1 VKKKLTILI
10 FIAACI
16 FIVISCKKEVEP
28 PDFTTKITIT
38 TKSADSIGYSNAYI
52 SGTLGESY
60 GKTVQDYGHCWD
72 TVQMPDTTGNKTSF
86 GSSTGNKTFTSTLQ
100 NLVQGKQYY
109 IRTYFIID
117 DIAIYSNQIN
127 FYTLLTCLPVVQTDS
142 ITNITASS
150 ALFAA
155 KVVND
160 GGEPVTSRG
169 FCWSALTNPTLSD
182 DFTESGSGLGS
193 FTIELANLDTSTT
206 YYVRAYA
213 INNNGTQYGNE
224 LSFKT
229 RNGIPTLVTADLI
242 KVSSGTYTCGA
253 TLVDDGG
260 ATLEGFG
267 LVWSNTNQYPT
278 TESND
283 GIYNYTSNQ
292 TTFTTDITGL
302 YNYLIFYIRAYVVNP
317 YGIFYGNSILLPIRT
332 DWQISLGGSASDETH
347 SIQKTT
353 DGGYIIVGHSHSND
367 EDVTVNH
374 GQSDY
379 WIVKLTSAGE
389 LDWQKSLGGSDY
401 ERAYSIQQT
410 IDGGYIVAGYSASN
424 DGDVTVNYGQN
435 DYWIVK
441 LTSAGE
447 LDWQKALGGSYGD
460 QANSIQQTT
469 DGGYIIAGYSSSDD
483 GDVSENHG
491 QDDYWI
497 VKLTS
502 AGDIDWQKSFGGSSI
517 DRAYCI
523 NQTTE
528 GGYIIAGTTFSNNG
542 DVSMNHGYIDYWIVK
557 LTSAGDIV
565 WQKSLGGSDYD
576 YAYSIQQTIDEGYI
590 VAGYTKSNDGD
601 VTGNHGYGDY
611 WIVKLTSAGDI
622 DWQKSFGGSDFDLA
636 NSIQQ
641 TTDGGYIIAGY
652 SDSDDGDVSENL
664 GGNDYW
670 LVKTTSTGE
679 LDWQISLGGSDHDRT
694 FCIHQT
700 TDGRYIIAG
709 YSDSKDGDVSG
720 NHGNRDFWIVK
731 F

>member
-1 VKKKLTILI
+1 MKKLFYIIVFFSIIL
-10 FIAACI
+10 FNT
-16 FIVISCKKEVEP
+16 CKKEVEP

-38 TKSADSIGYSNAYI
+38 TKSADSIGYSNANI
-52 SGTLGESY
+52 SGTLSESY
-60 GKTVQDYGHCWD
+60 GKMVQDYGHCWD
-72 TVQMPDTTGNKTSF
+72 IIQMPDTNDNKTSF
-86 GSSTGNKTFTSTLQ
+86 GSSTGNKTYSSTLQ
-100 NLVQGKQYY
+100 YLLQGKQYF
-109 IRTYFIID
+109 IRAYFIVD
-117 DIAIYSNQIN
+117 DIAIYSDQKS
-127 FYTLLTCLPVVQTDS
+127 FYTLLTGLPVVQTDS

-193 FTIELANLDTSTT
+193 FTTELTSLDTSTAF
-206 YYVRAYA
+206 YVRAYA
-213 INNNGTQYGNE
+213 TNSNGTQYGNE

-229 RNGIPTLVTADLI
+229 RNGIPTLVTADLT

-278 TESND
+278 TESNN

-347 SIQKTT
+347 SIQQTT

-389 LDWQKSLGGSDY
+389 LDWQK
-401 ERAYSIQQT
+401 
-410 IDGGYIVAGYSASN
+410 
-424 DGDVTVNYGQN
+424 
-435 DYWIVK
+435 
-441 LTSAGE
+441 
-447 LDWQKALGGSYGD
+447 ALGGNYGD

-679 LDWQISLGGSDHDRT
+679 LDWQISLGGSDHDRA

>member
-1 VKKKLTILI
+1 
-10 FIAACI
+10 
-16 FIVISCKKEVEP
+16 
-28 PDFTTKITIT
+28 
-38 TKSADSIGYSNAYI
+38 
-52 SGTLGESY
+52 
-60 GKTVQDYGHCWD
+60 
-72 TVQMPDTTGNKTSF
+72 
-86 GSSTGNKTFTSTLQ
+86 
-100 NLVQGKQYY
+100 
-109 IRTYFIID
+109 
-117 DIAIYSNQIN
+117 
-127 FYTLLTCLPVVQTDS
+127 
-142 ITNITASS
+142 
-150 ALFAA
+150 
-155 KVVND
+155 
-160 GGEPVTSRG
+160 
-169 FCWSALTNPTLSD
+169 
-182 DFTESGSGLGS
+182 
-193 FTIELANLDTSTT
+193 
-206 YYVRAYA
+206 
-213 INNNGTQYGNE
+213 
-224 LSFKT
+224 
-229 RNGIPTLVTADLI
+229 
-242 KVSSGTYTCGA
+242 
-253 TLVDDGG
+253 VDDGG

-278 TESND
+278 TESNN

-347 SIQKTT
+347 SIQQTT

-389 LDWQKSLGGSDY
+389 LDWQK
-401 ERAYSIQQT
+401 
-410 IDGGYIVAGYSASN
+410 
-424 DGDVTVNYGQN
+424 
-435 DYWIVK
+435 
-441 LTSAGE
+441 
-447 LDWQKALGGSYGD
+447 ALGGNYGD

-679 LDWQISLGGSDHDRT
+679 LDWQISLGGSDHDRA